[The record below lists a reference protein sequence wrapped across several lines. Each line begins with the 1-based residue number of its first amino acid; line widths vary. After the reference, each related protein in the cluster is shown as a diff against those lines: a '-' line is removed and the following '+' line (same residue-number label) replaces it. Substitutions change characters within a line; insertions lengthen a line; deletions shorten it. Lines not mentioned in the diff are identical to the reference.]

1 MLKRAGY
8 RAEDAGGLLAA
19 GGLGAIMSPPVL
31 GAAAFLIAEFLGISY
46 LDVIRMATVP
56 TCFYYLALFIMV
68 ELDAGRFGIQN
79 VAMRRPESLWAMTR
93 THVFHFTSLVSILAF
108 LLLAFSPA
116 PAVFFSSFH
125 PLPSTHL

>member
-1 MLKRAGY
+1 MA
-8 RAEDAGGLLAA
+8 
-19 GGLGAIMSPPVL
+19 PPVL

-79 VAMRRPESLWAMTR
+79 VAMRRRESLWR
-93 THVFHFTSLVSILAF
+93 SEEHTSELQSLMRI
-108 LLLAFSPA
+108 SY
-116 PAVFFSSFH
+116 AVFCLKKKKKQQYTKSINDSKVINYK
-125 PLPSTHL
+125 PN